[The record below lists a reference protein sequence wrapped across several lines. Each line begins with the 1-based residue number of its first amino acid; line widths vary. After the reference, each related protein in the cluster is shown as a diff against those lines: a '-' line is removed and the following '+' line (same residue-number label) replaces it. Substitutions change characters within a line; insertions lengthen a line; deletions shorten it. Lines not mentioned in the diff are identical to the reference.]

1 MPRSSPSSASDL
13 PTPEKPYAAF
23 REFLLREAAR
33 WMGRSGR
40 AGPPHQPE
48 ADHPH
53 RHHRQRRGFGH
64 RGWVNRLAH
73 RSELSQRQGEA
84 TGGLGAPADHVEG
97 GDVRGGDRVLDAGEE
112 KGALDIRGAGAGG
125 PVVAITAPRVV
136 EVGQVRLAAV
146 DGEVRSRA
154 IGEAGDTVG
163 ALGLPGLGV
172 LLSERRGT
180 NVDRRI
186 TDVLSVLSQAPT
198 EVVAPGRRAWLALM
212 KPPR

>member
-1 MPRSSPSSASDL
+1 SRSPIRSTDEAWRSGRKGTSPAERLTWPPRNRSSRKLPRSSPSSASDL

-23 REFLLREAAR
+23 REFLLREAAP

-40 AGPPHQPE
+40 AAPPHQPE

-97 GDVRGGDRVLDAGEE
+97 GDVRGGDRVLD
-112 KGALDIRGAGAGG
+112 
-125 PVVAITAPRVV
+125 
-136 EVGQVRLAAV
+136 
-146 DGEVRSRA
+146 
-154 IGEAGDTVG
+154 
-163 ALGLPGLGV
+163 
-172 LLSERRGT
+172 
-180 NVDRRI
+180 
-186 TDVLSVLSQAPT
+186 
-198 EVVAPGRRAWLALM
+198 
-212 KPPR
+212 